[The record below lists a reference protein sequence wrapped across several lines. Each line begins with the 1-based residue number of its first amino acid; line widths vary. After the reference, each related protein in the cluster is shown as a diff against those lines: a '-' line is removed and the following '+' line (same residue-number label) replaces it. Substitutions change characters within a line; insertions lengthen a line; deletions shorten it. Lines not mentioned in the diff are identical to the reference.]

1 MFLAAKK
8 SGSLCMQFVCCILF
22 TELFGGRSG
31 HHEEER
37 HAQMEKSVGDN
48 DMCRAATT
56 KIQAIFRAA
65 MQRRTV
71 SEAAATVA
79 IVVTEGFG
87 DLIGRNDI
95 RHVLNDLQMQKRR
108 LEEKIETI
116 EQGTYYAKATRQKEI
131 RNVTKLGRK
140 KVREIEE
147 QIRLLKEPKATG
159 GGDLD
164 FSGLERQA
172 WQMQAMNK

>member
-108 LEEKIETI
+108 LEEKLREFSEVHNVENQIQIVKDWPLAMEPEVTYFNVSTREYTKRLTKIEI
-116 EQGTYYAKATRQKEI
+116 AFI
-131 RNVTKLGRK
+131 LF
-140 KVREIEE
+140 
-147 QIRLLKEPKATG
+147 LLMPIKFYPA
-159 GGDLD
+159 
-164 FSGLERQA
+164 A
-172 WQMQAMNK
+172 I

>member
-1 MFLAAKK
+1 
-8 SGSLCMQFVCCILF
+8 MQFVCCILF

-37 HAQMEKSVGDN
+37 YAKMEKSVGDN

-108 LEEKIETI
+108 LEEKLREFSEVHNVENQIQIVKDWPLAMEPEVTYFNVSTREYTKRLTKIEI
-116 EQGTYYAKATRQKEI
+116 AFI
-131 RNVTKLGRK
+131 LF
-140 KVREIEE
+140 
-147 QIRLLKEPKATG
+147 LLMPIKFYPA
-159 GGDLD
+159 
-164 FSGLERQA
+164 A
-172 WQMQAMNK
+172 I